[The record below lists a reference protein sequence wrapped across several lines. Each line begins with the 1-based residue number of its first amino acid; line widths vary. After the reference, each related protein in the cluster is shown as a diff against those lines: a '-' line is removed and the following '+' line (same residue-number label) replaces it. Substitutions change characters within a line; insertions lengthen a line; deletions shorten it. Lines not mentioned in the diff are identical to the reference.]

1 MFARVRRY
9 RAQLLKQELKLTWG
23 WTLLNRVWIL
33 WVWKSRN
40 HVIWTW
46 LKIIIIGRMCKRIL
60 VETLNILKRLFISIK
75 LVMFAGTPMV
85 GADGN
90 PVVMQPAYQ
99 QVMVKSGPTAGFTQA
114 STARSAA
121 IQSAQQTSAV
131 AQPQQP
137 QQQSQQQQQGS
148 GQIVIPQYIGL
159 QQPVYVMPSSNRAPY
174 TQQQAVSFPCQYSV
188 SPQMYALSRD
198 FNSFS
203 LRKF

>member
-1 MFARVRRY
+1 
-9 RAQLLKQELKLTWG
+9 
-23 WTLLNRVWIL
+23 
-33 WVWKSRN
+33 
-40 HVIWTW
+40 
-46 LKIIIIGRMCKRIL
+46 
-60 VETLNILKRLFISIK
+60 
-75 LVMFAGTPMV
+75 MFAGTPMV

-99 QVMVKSGPTAGFTQA
+99 QVMVKSGPAAGFTQA

-131 AQPQQP
+131 AQPQQS

-159 QQPVYVMPSSNRAPY
+159 QQPVYVMPSNRAPY

>member
-1 MFARVRRY
+1 MIY
-9 RAQLLKQELKLTWG
+9 RISERA
-23 WTLLNRVWIL
+23 WT
-33 WVWKSRN
+33 
-40 HVIWTW
+40 
-46 LKIIIIGRMCKRIL
+46 
-60 VETLNILKRLFISIK
+60 ETLGILKRLFVSIK
-75 LVMFAGTPMV
+75 LVIFAGTALL

-99 QVMVKSGPTAGFTQA
+99 QVMVKSGPSAGFTQP

-121 IQSAQQTSAV
+121 VQSAQPTSAV

-148 GQIVIPQYIGL
+148 GQIVMPQYVGL
-159 QQPVYVMPSSNRAPY
+159 QQPVYVMPSANRAPY
-174 TQQQAVSFPCQYSV
+174 TQQQAVSFHCQYSL
-188 SPQMYALSRD
+188 SPQMYSLSRD